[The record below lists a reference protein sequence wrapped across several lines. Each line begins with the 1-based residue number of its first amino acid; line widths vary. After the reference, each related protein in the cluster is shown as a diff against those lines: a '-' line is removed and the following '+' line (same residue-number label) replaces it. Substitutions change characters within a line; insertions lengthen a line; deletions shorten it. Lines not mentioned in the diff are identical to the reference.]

1 MALLNSKT
9 AIVTGGAGS
18 IGLAT
23 ARLFLDEGANVVLV
37 DRDRAGLER
46 AAAGLPRERVALAA
60 ADVTDSLSTKA
71 YVKLAVERFGGIDV
85 LFSNAGTFGTVAP
98 IADYPLDVF
107 DAVQAVHV
115 RGAFLAAKHAVPHM
129 RSGGSIV
136 ITSSVAATRGD
147 PGVYA
152 YITAKHAQTGLMR
165 CLAKELAPR
174 GIRVNTVNPGPVDNG
189 FQLAVEQGFGA
200 ATGMD
205 GTDFFNTLIP
215 MGRHANPG
223 EIARSVLYLASDQSS
238 FVTGTMLMVDGGM
251 ST

>member
-1 MALLNSKT
+1 M
-9 AIVTGGAGS
+9 
-18 IGLAT
+18 
-23 ARLFLDEGANVVLV
+23 
-37 DRDRAGLER
+37 
-46 AAAGLPRERVALAA
+46 PR
-60 ADVTDSLSTKA
+60 
-71 YVKLAVERFGGIDV
+71 
-85 LFSNAGTFGTVAP
+85 
-98 IADYPLDVF
+98 
-107 DAVQAVHV
+107 Q
-115 RGAFLAAKHAVPHM
+115 
-129 RSGGSIV
+129 
-136 ITSSVAATRGD
+136 
-147 PGVYA
+147 
-152 YITAKHAQTGLMR
+152 
-165 CLAKELAPR
+165 LAPR